1 MNEKLNNGFKLVI
14 HSCGSDI
21 SMILL
26 KQLFHNP
33 DVIFNVL
40 DHKIQF

>member
-1 MNEKLNNGFKLVI
+1 
-14 HSCGSDI
+14 
-21 SMILL
+21 MILL

-40 DHKIQF
+40 DHKIQFWNSQAYFMLFISCETSFSNM